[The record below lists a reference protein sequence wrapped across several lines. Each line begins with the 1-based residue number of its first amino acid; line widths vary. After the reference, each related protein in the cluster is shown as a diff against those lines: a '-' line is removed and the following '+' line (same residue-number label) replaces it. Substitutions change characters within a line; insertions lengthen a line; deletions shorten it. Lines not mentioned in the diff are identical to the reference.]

1 MKHLPSID
9 TCSIKTLLIRG
20 HCHVWLPEGKW
31 YAHQP
36 MFFLPKEHRFSS
48 QPVDKYHNYHAMK
61 RGIGFVQWGQ
71 PLFLVPGTWDPLE
84 NEVPRSPNR
93 LIIILCCI
101 QIAFFGGYP
110 IWIHLEQSQ
119 VNRPG
124 LDIADWAW
132 TFLVTRLQPMFR
144 YLYMSNVLCWSFIT
158 DLTQIPKLERCA
170 TMGQR
175 DNSHFFSETSRFIL
189 FAVGPNMK
197 LKLFSTDTAIS
208 VAKQNHQELLAE
220 LSGPFLR
227 PKEEWFRFSQRNSPW
242 VFAHFVV
249 CLPQGTK

>member
-20 HCHVWLPEGKW
+20 HCHVWLPEGEW

-36 MFFLPKEHRFSS
+36 MFFLPKKHRFSS
-48 QPVDKYHNYHAMK
+48 QPVDNYHNYHAMK

-84 NEVPRSPNR
+84 NEVPRSPHR

-101 QIAFFGGYP
+101 QIAFFWGLS
-110 IWIHLEQSQ
+110 HLDPFGAKPGEQTWLGHS
-119 VNRPG
+119 RLG
-124 LDIADWAW
+124 DWR
-132 TFLVTRLQPMFR
+132 FLVTRLQPMFR

-175 DNSHFFSETSRFIL
+175 DNSQIFFTETSRFIL

-197 LKLFSTDTAIS
+197 F
-208 VAKQNHQELLAE
+208 NFF
-220 LSGPFLR
+220 FLR
-227 PKEEWFRFSQRNSPW
+227 YG
-242 VFAHFVV
+242 HF
-249 CLPQGTK
+249 CC